1 MKPIMRKCAAGVA
14 AIKKVGLEGTEAAAG
29 AVNEGTNGKA
39 GECVSAAIGKEAVRN
54 AEEASEKN
62 IVETVRNAGGAKE
75 KKAAGEV
82 REKDIVGIARIAE
95 AVREKKAA
103 GIAKSAGEA
112 TEKEAVR
119 SADIASG
126 M

>member
-39 GECVSAAIGKEAVRN
+39 GECVSAAIGKE
-54 AEEASEKN
+54 
-62 IVETVRNAGGAKE
+62 TVRNADAVSG

-82 REKDIVGIARIAE
+82 REKNIVGIARIAE
-95 AVREKKAA
+95 AAREKKAA

-119 SADIASG
+119 NADIVSG